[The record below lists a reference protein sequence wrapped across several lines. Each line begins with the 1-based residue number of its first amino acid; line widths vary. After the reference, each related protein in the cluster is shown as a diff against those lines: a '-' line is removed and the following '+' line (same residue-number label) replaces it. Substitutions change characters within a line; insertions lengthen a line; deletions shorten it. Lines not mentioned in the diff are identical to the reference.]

1 MRIHTI
7 YICMEKEEIL
17 FTGTLLQLPSPFLI
31 ASTTTRDIACRLKV
45 RPRRACSARRR
56 LFWLP
61 RRTYTVIVTSKLQNI
76 LYKTAEVK
84 DTVLISGY
92 RTAKRYIVDA
102 HVYKV

>member
-1 MRIHTI
+1 
-7 YICMEKEEIL
+7 MEKEEIIM
-17 FTGTLLQLPSPFLI
+17 TGTLVRLPAPFLTNI
-31 ASTTTRDIACRLKV
+31 STTRDIACRLKV
-45 RPRRACSARRR
+45 RPRHACDARRK

-61 RRTYTVIVTSKLQNI
+61 CRTYTVIVTSKLQNI